1 MTCDYPGKTKCEK
14 AQSCVGALKRTAPE
28 PEQLIGHEQ
37 HSVEQQLKWSALGV
51 VMISCQLLRIRRIRD
66 WSKECRD
73 GRKAKF
79 TPLDT
84 VRYDL
89 EQKIG
94 FEEFILALSSCWV
107 LSYQI
112 SYESAAKET
121 PFPDIAVLGKYQNK
135 HNNKNYLFKSKI
147 LFTPRVYKKK
157 ADEFGNLWMRNCRTV
172 YFLSWWGRTTPFC
185 DIGFI
190 MHQVLYR

>member
-51 VMISCQLLRIRRIRD
+51 VMISRQLLRLRRIRD

-94 FEEFILALSSCWV
+94 FEEFILALNSC
-107 LSYQI
+107 
-112 SYESAAKET
+112 
-121 PFPDIAVLGKYQNK
+121 
-135 HNNKNYLFKSKI
+135 
-147 LFTPRVYKKK
+147 
-157 ADEFGNLWMRNCRTV
+157 
-172 YFLSWWGRTTPFC
+172 
-185 DIGFI
+185 
-190 MHQVLYR
+190 

>member
-51 VMISCQLLRIRRIRD
+51 VMDLWHVRRLLRLRRIRD

-89 EQKIG
+89 EQRIG
-94 FEEFILALSSCWV
+94 FEEFILALSSC
-107 LSYQI
+107 
-112 SYESAAKET
+112 
-121 PFPDIAVLGKYQNK
+121 
-135 HNNKNYLFKSKI
+135 
-147 LFTPRVYKKK
+147 
-157 ADEFGNLWMRNCRTV
+157 
-172 YFLSWWGRTTPFC
+172 
-185 DIGFI
+185 
-190 MHQVLYR
+190 